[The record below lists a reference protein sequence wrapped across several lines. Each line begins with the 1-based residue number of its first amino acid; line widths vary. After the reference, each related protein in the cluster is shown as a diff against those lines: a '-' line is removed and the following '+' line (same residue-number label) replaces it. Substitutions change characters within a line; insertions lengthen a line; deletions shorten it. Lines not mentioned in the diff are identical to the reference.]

1 MKEIKIKNN
10 FSEIYSDVD
19 EMYNGLNTIIRIIIQ
34 DYFGE
39 KTEALY
45 SVINDKDKFSLLIKI
60 LGGFSITLPTE
71 EEFKSAIISALVF
84 YYKEVMHFNWNKI
97 EKLIPYE
104 KDIGLK
110 YASKIRK
117 ISDSLKKKIKELD
130 LHKPSDD
137 NFAL

>member
-1 MKEIKIKNN
+1 MKESEMKND

-19 EMYNGLNTIIRIIIQ
+19 KMYNGLNTIIRIIIQ

-104 KDIGLK
+104 KDIGLR
-110 YASKIRK
+110 YGSKIRK

-130 LHKPSDD
+130 LHKLNKEDD
-137 NFAL
+137 IF

>member
-1 MKEIKIKNN
+1 MKND

-19 EMYNGLNTIIRIIIQ
+19 KMYNGLNTIIRIIIQ

-45 SVINDKDKFSLLIKI
+45 SVINDKDKFSLLIKV

-104 KDIGLK
+104 KDIGLR
-110 YASKIRK
+110 YGSKIRK

-130 LHKPSDD
+130 LHKPREDSI
-137 NFAL
+137 L